1 MYNVNYPP
9 MIGHESRIYS
19 WDYYSIK
26 NRVTKENFTKFES
39 EFREWNVKEN
49 NLALFHETL
58 TIEYLLMRGEY
69 RGFLVSNSIETSTSR
84 GLREA

>member
-39 EFREWNVKEN
+39 EFREWNIKEN
-49 NLALFHETL
+49 NLALFL
-58 TIEYLLMRGEY
+58 
-69 RGFLVSNSIETSTSR
+69 
-84 GLREA
+84 